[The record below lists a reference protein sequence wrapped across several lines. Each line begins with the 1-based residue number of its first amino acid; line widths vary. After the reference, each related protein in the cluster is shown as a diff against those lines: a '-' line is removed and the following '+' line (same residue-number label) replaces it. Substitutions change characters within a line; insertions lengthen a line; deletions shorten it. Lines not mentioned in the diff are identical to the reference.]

1 MKFTKTHEWIKVE
14 GSIGIIGIT
23 DFAQKELGDI
33 VYVEM
38 PKVGDEVKALTQMG
52 TIESVKAVS
61 ELNSPAS
68 GKVIEI
74 NSELETSPQ
83 LLNEDPYGRGWIIK
97 IELTNLGE
105 LNSLMDEEEYKKYI
119 AEIEH

>member
-97 IELTNLGE
+97 IELTNPEE
-105 LNSLMDEEEYKKYI
+105 LNSLMDEEEYKKYV

>member
-97 IELTNLGE
+97 IELTNPEE